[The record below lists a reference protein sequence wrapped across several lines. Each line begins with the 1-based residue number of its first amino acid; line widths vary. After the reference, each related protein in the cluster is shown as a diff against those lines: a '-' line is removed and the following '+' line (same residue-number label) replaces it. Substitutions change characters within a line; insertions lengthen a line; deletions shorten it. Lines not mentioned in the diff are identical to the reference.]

1 MLRPIADVDDAAGF
15 EVAIADV
22 EISVNV
28 IEPHAAPPEFA
39 AVERVVVVVELQER
53 DAPLAVLEQAVLE
66 RGLGERLAACRMLFQ
81 HGRIGE
87 RAKRQMPVGD
97 FRLKSGDR
105 FVVESDRRF
114 AAAIQ
119 LQADEPR
126 VGDAVQHEHPPARG
140 AVPDELR
147 IASVTDHEPADPP
160 CAAGVPYGD
169 RLGEPIRSRRKI
181 QDGTVAHAAERFL
194 NGGRIVRLA
203 IADGSRFDIRFD
215 IDPVGALL
223 PRQRRD
229 LRRRGERDGRD
240 DRDGEQSQQ
249 PANVL
254 PEVDHELLVL
264 AKHGT
269 VNPQPAALAREARG

>member
-22 EISVNV
+22 EIPVNV

-87 RAKRQMPVGD
+87 PAKRQMPVGD

-105 FVVESDRRF
+105 CVVESDRRF

-140 AVPDELR
+140 PVPDELR
-147 IASVTDHEPADPP
+147 IAPVTDHEPADPP
-160 CAAGVPYGD
+160 RTAGVLYGD
-169 RLGEPIRSRRKI
+169 RLSEPIRSRRKI

-194 NGGRIVRLA
+194 NGGRIVRPA

-229 LRRRGERDGRD
+229 LRRRGERDGRN

-254 PEVDHELLVL
+254 SEVDHELLIL
-264 AKHGT
+264 AKQGT
-269 VNPQPAALAREARG
+269 ENPQPAALTREARG